1 MSPEQPYYQASL
13 PLFESS
19 DEQRAQQLHEALAPY
34 ISTPHLRRLASDNGD
49 LYEALRTNNVP
60 PELLDLLDLISI
72 LLRPTKREAI
82 TSPAE
87 VAALL
92 MVEMGFLMQEQLRV
106 VCLDTKNHLQKIHL
120 AYQGTVNSS
129 DIRIAEI
136 FREPIRLNSAAIIVA
151 HNHPSSCVEPS
162 PPDILVT
169 RQIVDAGNLLSI
181 EVLDHIILGQ
191 GQWISL
197 RERRLGFSS

>member
-72 LLRPTKREAI
+72 LLRPTKREPI

-92 MVEMGFLMQEQLRV
+92 MVEMGHLTQEQLRV
-106 VCLDTKNHLQKIHL
+106 VCLDTKNQLQKIQL
-120 AYQGTVNSS
+120 VYQGTLNSS
-129 DIRIAEI
+129 EVRIAEI
-136 FREPIRLNSAAIIVA
+136 FREPLRLNSAAIIVA
-151 HNHPSSCVEPS
+151 HNHPSTDSTPS
-162 PPDILVT
+162 PQDILVT
-169 RQIVDAGNLLSI
+169 RQMVEAGKLLSV

-191 GQWISL
+191 GNWFSL
-197 RERRLGFSS
+197 RERRLGFDS

>member
-151 HNHPSSCVEPS
+151 HNHPSTDSTPS
-162 PPDILVT
+162 PQDILVT
-169 RQIVDAGNLLSI
+169 RQMVEAGKLLSV

-191 GQWISL
+191 GNWFSL
-197 RERRLGFSS
+197 RERRLGFDS

>member
-151 HNHPSSCVEPS
+151 HNHPSTDSTPS
-162 PPDILVT
+162 PQDILVT
-169 RQIVDAGNLLSI
+169 RQIVEAGKLLSV

-191 GQWISL
+191 GNWFSL
-197 RERRLGFSS
+197 RERRLGFDS